1 MSGRTLETLRQRHAE
16 LVKRIHGT
24 KLILT
29 GNKLRA
35 AQTFYVVGTFAACYG
50 VLCYFSPDQDKLQA
64 ELPRARH
71 TGTQENRP
79 EGLAALQ
86 QALEASRLAKEEA
99 ERAKAR

>member
-1 MSGRTLETLRQRHAE
+1 MTTYFFYKNIVFTFVLWVYGALSAWS
-16 LVKRIHGT
+16 
-24 KLILT
+24 
-29 GNKLRA
+29 

-86 QALEASRLAKEEA
+86 KALEASRRAKEEA